1 MSDQKRSAYRI
12 GLVVFIV
19 LAALTALEF
28 YVASVSGLVA
38 ALFAFALIKA
48 ALIIRYFMHVNR
60 LWAEEGH
67 E

>member
-1 MSDQKRSAYRI
+1 MGAI
-12 GLVVFIV
+12 VFIV

-28 YVASVSGLVA
+28 YVASATGSLA
-38 ALFAFALIKA
+38 ALLAFALIKA

-60 LWAEEGH
+60 LWAAEGH